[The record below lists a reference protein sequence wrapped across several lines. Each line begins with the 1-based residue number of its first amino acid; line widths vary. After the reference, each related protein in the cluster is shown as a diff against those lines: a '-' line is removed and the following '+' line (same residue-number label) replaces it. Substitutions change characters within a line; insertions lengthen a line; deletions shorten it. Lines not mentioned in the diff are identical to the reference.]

1 MSEPYDVAVIGGGTV
16 GCAFALAVARAGLTV
31 LLVDRQP
38 VAPPGVRDA
47 LDLRVSAMSPA
58 SERILNAL
66 GVWEEI
72 ETVRACP
79 YRRME
84 IWDSAGSG
92 SLTFESAEAGEPRL
106 GHIVENRLAQ
116 GLLRNELTRHSH
128 VHMRCPGGLLG
139 FHVDGPLASL
149 ELDDGNIEQARL
161 LVGADGG
168 RSAVRGHS
176 GIAASAWDYRQRAV
190 VTHVATKEPHSQ
202 ACYQRFLATGP
213 VAFLPLLD
221 GRSSIVWSTT
231 PEEANRLTAMPEDEF
246 SAALE
251 QAVGGRLGAVS
262 QVGERAS
269 FPLQYLHARRYVDER
284 LALIGDAAHVVHP
297 LAGQGVNL
305 GLLDAAAL
313 AEVVVEAHRRRRDFG
328 RVSELRR
335 YERWRKGDNLVMANA
350 LHGLKHMFGS
360 DDRALAFAR
369 NLGLNLVDEL
379 KPVKKLFMR
388 QAAGLTGGLP
398 RMASGEPL

>member
-31 LLVDRQP
+31 LVVDRQP
-38 VAPPGVRDA
+38 VAPLGVRDP

-79 YRRME
+79 YRSME

-168 RSAVRGHS
+168 RSVVRGQS
-176 GIAASAWDYRQRAV
+176 GIAANTWDYRQRAV
-190 VTHVATKEPHSQ
+190 VTHVETIEPHRQ

-221 GRSSIVWSTT
+221 GRSSIVWSTI

-246 SAALE
+246 AAALE
-251 QAVGGRLGAVS
+251 QAVDGRLGAVS
-262 QVGERAS
+262 RVGERAS

-305 GLLDAAAL
+305 GLLDAVAL

-350 LHGLKHMFGS
+350 LHGLKHVFGS

-388 QAAGLTGGLP
+388 QAAGLTGELP